1 MEKSV
6 LGFLHKSIKTN
17 ALFFCDDGG
26 GGDGGTDNF
35 ICTYRH
41 THTHTLKYSMH
52 GLFDQYLCFHFVLHF
67 FLDYYYCYHCE
78 NCFFFFCIR
87 KNRFC
92 FHLIRQSTTI
102 HAIEILFHVSHCSSS
117 FINIPSSADT

>member
-41 THTHTLKYSMH
+41 THTHTQIFNAWAVRSI
-52 GLFDQYLCFHFVLHF
+52 FVF
-67 FLDYYYCYHCE
+67 P
-78 NCFFFFCIR
+78 
-87 KNRFC
+87 FC
-92 FHLIRQSTTI
+92 FAFLSRLLLLLS
-102 HAIEILFHVSHCSSS
+102 L
-117 FINIPSSADT
+117 